1 MPSSGLHL
9 EEVCRFLY
17 STISRRE
24 TRNGKHTRLFLPGNH
39 THFPRRRLR
48 TDMVNT
54 LVTSGP
60 SIWSG
65 NTNIS
70 RPLPWAYLFQSSK
83 ALSSYIPFTVYHE
96 FASLIYRTYFHEDF
110 TYTRVSTQPFRKLC
124 CVHCVNYHQETFFSS
139 ILFLCLNIPKINH
152 WVLDPQSFT

>member
-1 MPSSGLHL
+1 MVKSTCCSLGGLKFSSEHACWVAHKYLYCNPDKGNLMPSSGLHS
-9 EEVCRFLY
+9 EEVCKFLY
-17 STISRRE
+17 SKISRRE

-60 SIWSG
+60 SIWPG

-83 ALSSYIPFTVYHE
+83 ALSSYIPFIVYHE
-96 FASLIYRTYFHEDF
+96 FASLIYRTYFHEDV
-110 TYTRVSTQPFRKLC
+110 TY
-124 CVHCVNYHQETFFSS
+124 E
-139 ILFLCLNIPKINH
+139 
-152 WVLDPQSFT
+152 SFNTTIS